1 MKKIFTALALS
12 ACVAAP
18 ASAVSYSFNCITNSN
33 AANCAIGA
41 AQLRVDVLQTPHAN
55 QALFQF
61 YNTGP
66 GASGIADVYFDDGTL
81 LSIAT
86 INNSTSV
93 KFSQF
98 ATPPNLPGANNAD
111 PDFATTA
118 GFSADSDAPVAKNAV
133 NPGET
138 LGILFNLQSGKSFA
152 DVVNAFSLGGGHGG
166 LRIGLHVQSFANG
179 GSESFITSAVPEA
192 SKLLMMLVGI
202 SFIATRAMRR

>member
-1 MKKIFTALALS
+1 MKKIFAALALS

-33 AANCAIGA
+33 TANCAIGA
-41 AQLRVDVLQTPHAN
+41 AQLRVDVLQTPHAD

-81 LSIAT
+81 LSIAK
-86 INNSTSV
+86 INISAGVS
-93 KFSQF
+93 FSPG
-98 ATPPNLPGANNAD
+98 ATPPNLPGAVNAA
-111 PDFATTA
+111 PGFVTTA

-152 DVVNAFSLGGGHGG
+152 DVVNAFSLGGAHGG

-179 GSESFITSAVPEA
+179 GSESFITSAVPEV

-202 SFIATRAMRR
+202 LFIATRAMRR